1 MTWRALII
9 TILLLAPITLPAQV
23 GTSNPIRDGV
33 DSKYKKRPVPY
44 PNLREA
50 NIMWSKRIWRK
61 LDLREKLNH
70 PLYFPLEPSRDR
82 ISLAQLLIS
91 GAAEGSLTAYDPFD
105 DEFTTTLTKAHI
117 NDKLYKVDT
126 FYFPSAD
133 PPYDM
138 EMKVVRKELDYGDI
152 KEIRIKEDWV
162 FDRERSVLE
171 VRIIGLQLVKENRD
185 PTTGEVRGTEPLF
198 WFYFPELRPLLV
210 NTPVFNS
217 FNDAEQMS
225 YDDLFFK
232 RRFASYIYKENNVY
246 DRNINEYTTG
256 IDAMLEAEDIKEDIF
271 IFEDGLWEY

>member
-1 MTWRALII
+1 MTWRAFI
-9 TILLLAPITLPAQV
+9 ILLLFLSPATLLAQ
-23 GTSNPIRDGV
+23 GKGGYILDPTET
-33 DSKYKKRPVPY
+33 KYQKRPIPY
-44 PNLREA
+44 PHLREA

-70 PLYFPLEPSRDR
+70 PLYFPIEPTASRV
-82 ISLAQLLIS
+82 SLAQLLVS
-91 GAAEGSLTAYDPFD
+91 AAAEGSLSAYDPFD
-105 DEFTTTLTKAHI
+105 DEFTTTLTKAQI
-117 NDKLYKVDT
+117 NAKLFKIDT
-126 FYFPSAD
+126 FYFPNPD

-138 EMKVVRKELDYGDI
+138 EMKIVRTDLNYADI

-171 VRIIGLQLVKENRD
+171 VRIIGIQLVKENLD

-210 NTPVFNS
+210 NTPVFNT

-225 YDDLFFK
+225 YDDLFWK
-232 RRFASYIYKENNVY
+232 RRFSSYIYKESNVY

-256 IDAMLEAEDIKEDIF
+256 LDAMLEAEDIKEDIF
-271 IFEDGLWEY
+271 IFEDDLWEY